1 MGFIIDCCSNVS
13 FSLLFWVMRRTNSRN
28 PSTKWIRVQVLA
40 QRTFESI
47 VQNGKIHPK
56 TWAPINFCTV
66 LESAEFQAWSI
77 HTWMKDAA
85 NPSAMRSPFH
95 MQVVQSIRP
104 LAEWFQHPAVVPTVH
119 IRVWHH
125 MGHLS
130 SDRNLWLAVLKGIR
144 WDYKSPQLCGD
155 DNIYQPQYNGK
166 SQGSLFTLLTWFESQ
181 PRHSGILDVDFNFGQ
196 YPPEYVHFLKFSYA
210 VWVRDNLCH
219 VIYWFILIHIDSYWF
234 HCLIRFLVRNHCNS
248 LGNLI
253 SPLQASAGEVSKTSV
268 FDSCLLLAKGWR
280 FQLGYFERGICQM
293 WTANLAQ
300 VLSALNLE
308 ANPGDVVALVGESG
322 AGKSASVKLGEMT
335 TCLSLNWNWSHAF

>member
-1 MGFIIDCCSNVS
+1 
-13 FSLLFWVMRRTNSRN
+13 
-28 PSTKWIRVQVLA
+28 
-40 QRTFESI
+40 
-47 VQNGKIHPK
+47 
-56 TWAPINFCTV
+56 
-66 LESAEFQAWSI
+66 
-77 HTWMKDAA
+77 MKDAA

-104 LAEWFQHPAVVPTVH
+104 LAEWFQHPAVVLTVH

-130 SDRNLWLAVLKGIR
+130 SDRNLRLAVLKGIR
-144 WDYKSPQLCGD
+144 WDYNSTQLCGD

-166 SQGSLFTLLTWFESQ
+166 SQGSLCTLLTWFESQ
-181 PRHSGILDVDFNFGQ
+181 PWHSGILDVDCNLDNILQSTYTPSSFRMLFGLGTI
-196 YPPEYVHFLKFSYA
+196 YVMSY
-210 VWVRDNLCH
+210 
-219 VIYWFILIHIDSYWF
+219 IDSYWF
-234 HCLIRFLVRNHCNS
+234 HCLIRFLVPNHCNN
-248 LGNLI
+248 LRNLI

-280 FQLGYFERGICQM
+280 FQLGYFERCICQM

-322 AGKSASVKLGEMT
+322 AGKSALVKSGEMT